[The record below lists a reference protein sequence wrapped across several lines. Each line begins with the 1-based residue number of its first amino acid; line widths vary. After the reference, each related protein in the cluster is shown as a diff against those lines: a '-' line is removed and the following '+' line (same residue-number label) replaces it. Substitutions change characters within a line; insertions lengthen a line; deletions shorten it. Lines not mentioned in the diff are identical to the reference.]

1 MFLLMVNLVYLP
13 FVFSFEIIF
22 CILYLDNIMLSKT
35 NNQDAF
41 WRKNKDEY
49 NYFKRQAKC
58 HVLNLTIIYYLNII
72 SWAQPW

>member
-1 MFLLMVNLVYLP
+1 MVLKCKYIPDLRRDTINMFLLMVNLVYLP

-41 WRKNKDEY
+41 
-49 NYFKRQAKC
+49 
-58 HVLNLTIIYYLNII
+58 
-72 SWAQPW
+72 